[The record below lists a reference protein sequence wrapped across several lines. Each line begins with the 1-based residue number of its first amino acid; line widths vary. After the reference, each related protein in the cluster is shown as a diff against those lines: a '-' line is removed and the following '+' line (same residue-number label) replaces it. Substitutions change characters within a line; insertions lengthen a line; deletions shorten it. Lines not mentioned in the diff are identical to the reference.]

1 LNQSFNQDMTFI
13 FFSFTSDIMY
23 EPLKK
28 YIEDYS
34 GEAISEEEYEM
45 IKSAFTP
52 KKFRKKQYL
61 LQAGDVSR
69 YMAFIIKGAVR
80 QYSVDDKGVEHV
92 IYFGLENWWAGDR
105 ESFTMLT
112 PSRYNI
118 DAVEHTEVLLTT
130 YDHLDQLKNS
140 IPAIGKMFTTMDQ
153 RSYIATQKRIHASI
167 SLTAEERYQELS
179 KNYPA
184 LLQRFPQNMIAS
196 YLGISAETLSRIR
209 KKALS
214 K

>member
-1 LNQSFNQDMTFI
+1 MQPGAEH
-13 FFSFTSDIMY
+13 MY
-23 EPLKK
+23 DSLKK
-28 YIEDYS
+28 YIEEYS
-34 GEAISEEEYEM
+34 GETLTDEEFEM
-45 IKSAFTP
+45 VKTAFTP

-69 YMAFIIKGAVR
+69 FIAFIIKGAVR
-80 QYSVDDKGVEHV
+80 QYSVDDKGIEHI

-118 DAVEHTEVLLTT
+118 DAVEDTEVLLTT
-130 YDHLDQLKNS
+130 YEHLDRLKNS
-140 IPAIGKMFTTMDQ
+140 IPAISKMFTTMDQ

-179 KNYPA
+179 KNYPD

>member
-1 LNQSFNQDMTFI
+1 MQPGAEH
-13 FFSFTSDIMY
+13 MY
-23 EPLKK
+23 DSLKK
-28 YIEDYS
+28 YIEEYS
-34 GEAISEEEYEM
+34 GETLTDEEFEM
-45 IKSAFTP
+45 VKTAFTP

-69 YMAFIIKGAVR
+69 FMAFIIKGAVR
-80 QYSVDDKGVEHV
+80 QYSVDDKGIEHI

-105 ESFTMLT
+105 ASFTMLT

-118 DAVEHTEVLLTT
+118 DAVEDTEVLLTT
-130 YDHLDQLKNS
+130 YEHLDRLKNS
-140 IPAIGKMFTTMDQ
+140 IPAISKMFTTMDQ

-179 KNYPA
+179 KNYPDF
-184 LLQRFPQNMIAS
+184 LQRFPQNMIAS

>member
-1 LNQSFNQDMTFI
+1 MQPGAEH
-13 FFSFTSDIMY
+13 MY
-23 EPLKK
+23 DSLKK
-28 YIEDYS
+28 YIEEYS
-34 GEAISEEEYEM
+34 GETLTDEEFEM
-45 IKSAFTP
+45 VKTAFTP

-69 YMAFIIKGAVR
+69 FMAFIIKGAVR
-80 QYSVDDKGVEHV
+80 QYSVDDKGIEHI

-118 DAVEHTEVLLTT
+118 DAVEDTEVLLTT
-130 YDHLDQLKNS
+130 YEHLDRLKNS
-140 IPAIGKMFTTMDQ
+140 IPAISKMFTTMDQ

-179 KNYPA
+179 KNYPDF
-184 LLQRFPQNMIAS
+184 LQRFPQNMIAS

>member
-1 LNQSFNQDMTFI
+1 MQPGAEH
-13 FFSFTSDIMY
+13 MY
-23 EPLKK
+23 DSLKK
-28 YIEDYS
+28 YIEEYS
-34 GEAISEEEYEM
+34 GETLTDEEFEM
-45 IKSAFTP
+45 VKTAFTP

-69 YMAFIIKGAVR
+69 FMAFIIKGAVR
-80 QYSVDDKGVEHV
+80 QYSVDDKGIEHI

-118 DAVEHTEVLLTT
+118 DAVEDTEVLLTT
-130 YDHLDQLKNS
+130 YEHLDRLKNS
-140 IPAIGKMFTTMDQ
+140 IPAINKMFTTMDQ

-179 KNYPA
+179 KNYPDF
-184 LLQRFPQNMIAS
+184 LQRFPQNMIAS

>member
-1 LNQSFNQDMTFI
+1 
-13 FFSFTSDIMY
+13 MY
-23 EPLKK
+23 DSLKK
-28 YIEDYS
+28 YIEEYS
-34 GEAISEEEYEM
+34 SETLTDEEFEM
-45 IKSAFTP
+45 VKTAFTP

-69 YMAFIIKGAVR
+69 FMAFIIKGAVR
-80 QYSVDDKGVEHV
+80 QYSVDDKGIEHI

-118 DAVEHTEVLLTT
+118 DAVEDTEVLLTT
-130 YDHLDQLKNS
+130 YEHLDRLKNS
-140 IPAIGKMFTTMDQ
+140 IPAISKMFTTMDQ

-179 KNYPA
+179 KNYPD

>member
-1 LNQSFNQDMTFI
+1 
-13 FFSFTSDIMY
+13 MY
-23 EPLKK
+23 DSLKK
-28 YIEDYS
+28 YIEEYS
-34 GEAISEEEYEM
+34 GETLTDEEFEM
-45 IKSAFTP
+45 VKTAFTP

-69 YMAFIIKGAVR
+69 FMAFIIKGAVR
-80 QYSVDDKGVEHV
+80 QYSVDDKGIEHI

-118 DAVEHTEVLLTT
+118 DAVEDTEVLLTT
-130 YDHLDQLKNS
+130 YEHLDRLKNS
-140 IPAIGKMFTTMDQ
+140 IPAISKMFITMDQ

-179 KNYPA
+179 KNYPD